1 MKFYT
6 NISRISNNICYR
18 GYEGGKRV
26 SYREQFKP
34 TLFISKASEN
44 SNWTTLDGK
53 SLSPVQFDSM
63 KEANDFSERYRE
75 VEEMK
80 IYGNNNYAAQFIQE
94 NYPEDIQYDPKQVLI
109 ANIDIEVA
117 SDDGFPDPERAEK
130 EVQAICL
137 KYFGRSAVYVWACG
151 DYDPSAT
158 ELDTNPDDIYF
169 IKCEGE
175 VDLLLKFLTF
185 WNHSDTCPT
194 W

>member
-63 KEANDFSERYRE
+63 KEAGDFAERYRE
-75 VEEMK
+75 VEQMK
-80 IYGNNNYAAQFIQE
+80 IFGN
-94 NYPEDIQYDPKQVLI
+94 KQ
-109 ANIDIEVA
+109 N
-117 SDDGFPDPERAEK
+117 
-130 EVQAICL
+130 
-137 KYFGRSAVYVWACG
+137 
-151 DYDPSAT
+151 
-158 ELDTNPDDIYF
+158 
-169 IKCEGE
+169 
-175 VDLLLKFLTF
+175 
-185 WNHSDTCPT
+185 
-194 W
+194 